1 MTGAGWLRR
10 FEPTRSRPFDL
21 AARVH
26 VLRRAV
32 FAHPPS
38 WLEATQDGSPSEVA
52 AWLVNGAAPDARER
66 RVLARR
72 DAILA
77 LDDAE
82 ATAAWLW
89 SRLLTAQHPLRARM
103 MLFWHDHF
111 ATALSK
117 VRSCAWMVE
126 QFDLFEQFGLGSFR
140 DLLGHVSTGP
150 AMLRWLDAE
159 SNRRGNANENLAR
172 ELFELFTLG
181 RGNYTEEDVREA
193 ARAFTGWRI
202 LRGRGHFDER
212 LHDRGPKRVLGR
224 DDLERGLDVLALV
237 CDSEQHARFVAERL
251 LRTFVGPDRPARA
264 VDDLARVYRDE
275 ACRIDR
281 TLEVLLASEVV
292 HDSRARNTRVRS
304 PAAFAIWI
312 LRTLGLEVAPI
323 PLHRAVAHM
332 GQELLEPPDVS
343 GWAGEEAWLSSATW
357 LARARFASDLG
368 RAAAPLFPAPRL
380 ERCVRGHGPERE
392 LDALIA
398 LLFPEGTTTHER
410 TNLLAHAVEE
420 ARRSRDVRLAGT
432 FASLLLLPRSH
443 RF

>member
-1 MTGAGWLRR
+1 MTAAGWMRR

-32 FAHPPS
+32 FAHPTS
-38 WLEATQDGSPSEVA
+38 WLRATQNASPSEVA
-52 AWLVNGAAPDARER
+52 AWLVNGEAPDSRER

-77 LDDAE
+77 LDDVD

-111 ATALSK
+111 ATAISK

-126 QFDLFEQFGLGSFR
+126 QFDVFERFGLGSFR
-140 DLLGHVSTGP
+140 DLLERVSSGP

-159 SNRRGNANENLAR
+159 SNRRGNANENFAR

-181 RGNYTEEDVREA
+181 RGNYSEEDVREA

-212 LHDRGPKRVLGR
+212 LHDHGPKRVLGR
-224 DDLERGLDVLALV
+224 DDIERGHDVLNLI
-237 CDSEQHARFVAERL
+237 CGSQQHARFIAERL
-251 LRTFVGPDRPARA
+251 LRTFVGPDHPEGAI
-264 VDDLARVYRDE
+264 DDLARVYRD
-275 ACRIDR
+275 ADGRIDR

-292 HDSRARNTRVRS
+292 HDPRARNTRVRS

-312 LRTLGLEVAPI
+312 LRTLGLEVAPV
-323 PLHRAVAHM
+323 PLHRAVARM

-357 LARARFASDLG
+357 LARVRFATDLG
-368 RAAAPLFPAPRL
+368 RAADPLFPTPPL
-380 ERCVRGHGPERE
+380 GRCIRGHGPERE
-392 LDALIA
+392 LDALID
-398 LLFPEGTTTHER
+398 LLFPEATTMGER
-410 TNLLAHAVEE
+410 VNLLARAVGEV
-420 ARRSRDVRLAGT
+420 RGSRDVRLAGT
-432 FASLLLLPRSH
+432 FTSLVLLPRAH